1 MNTQTPASS
10 SGGGKWGIII
20 VVLVLLV
27 GGFFL
32 LGGKGGDNGD
42 GDQPGTLA
50 DLMARGGDWKCTWSL
65 VTDESTGSGTVY
77 VSGNKFASTITT
89 STGEGNMT
97 AQAISD
103 GQFMYTWG
111 DAMPTGVKMK
121 LDGTQVPDVSSTG
134 DVSGV
139 EQLAGEYAY
148 DCDPWSADASMF
160 MPPANITFTDFSAM
174 MQQIP
179 EFPDMPPQN

>member
-20 VVLVLLV
+20 VVLVLLI

-32 LGGKGGDNGD
+32 LRGKGGDSE
-42 GDQPGTLA
+42 QPGTLA
-50 DLMARGGDWKCTWSL
+50 DIMARGGDWKCTWS
-65 VTDESTGSGTVY
+65 VDAEEGASNGTVY

-89 STGEGNMT
+89 ATDAGSMT

-103 GQFMYTWG
+103 GAFMYTWG
-111 DAMPTGVKMK
+111 DAMPTGVKIK
-121 LDGTQVPDVSSTG
+121 LDGTDVPDVSSTG

-139 EQLAGEYAY
+139 EQLAGQYAY
-148 DCDPWSADASMF
+148 DCDPWSADAAVF
-160 MPPANITFTDFSAM
+160 TPPANITFTDFSAM
-174 MQQIP
+174 MQELPQIP

>member
-32 LGGKGGDNGD
+32 LGGKGGDGN
-42 GDQPGTLA
+42 QPGTLA
-50 DLMARGGDWKCTWSL
+50 DIMARGGDWKCTWSIA
-65 VTDESTGSGTVY
+65 TDGSSGNGTVY
-77 VSGNKFASTITT
+77 VSGNKFASTIIT
-89 STGEGNMT
+89 SSGEGSVT

-103 GQFMYTWG
+103 GEYMYTWG

-139 EQLAGEYAY
+139 GQLAGEYAY
-148 DCDPWSADASMF
+148 DCDPWSANMTMF
-160 MPPANITFTDFSAM
+160 TPPSNITFTDFSAM
-174 MQQIP
+174 MQQLPQIP
-179 EFPDMPPQN
+179 EFPDMPPQE